1 MKMIRATAFK
11 NWTIRLRG
19 QGIFIIL
26 VFSLTVGLLYGV
38 LLIQNNGQFGE
49 QLLSFTVGQTV
60 VSSATSVFSAFFRAL
75 LSLFCFLLVPYVCGF
90 CAIGQIGAC
99 ACLLFKGLGVGAY
112 LAGFYV
118 QYRWQGIGYCAVAVI
133 PPTVLA
139 ILTLLLGCRESIR
152 LSNRIFAVAICGA
165 EGKIGLSAI
174 RLYHVKYLII
184 CLFALFSSLISA
196 LFSVWFTG
204 MFELT

>member
-1 MKMIRATAFK
+1 MKMIRTTVFK
-11 NWTIRLRG
+11 NWTIHLRG

-26 VFSLTVGLLYGV
+26 VFSLTIGLLYGV
-38 LLIQNNGQFGE
+38 LLIRNNSQFGE
-49 QLLSFTVGQTV
+49 QLLSFTAGQAAA
-60 VSSATSVFSAFFRAL
+60 SSAPSVFSAFLRAL

-99 ACLLFKGLGVGAY
+99 CSLFIKGLGIGAY

-133 PPTVLA
+133 PPAVLT
-139 ILTLLLGCRESIR
+139 ILTLMLGCRESIR
-152 LSNRIFAVAICGA
+152 LSNRIFAVTICGA
-165 EGKIGLSAI
+165 EGKIGLPAI
-174 RLYHVKYLII
+174 RLYHIKYLII

>member
-1 MKMIRATAFK
+1 MIRTTVFK
-11 NWTIRLRG
+11 NWTIHLRG

-26 VFSLTVGLLYGV
+26 VFSLTIGLLYGV
-38 LLIQNNGQFGE
+38 LLIRNNSQFGE
-49 QLLSFTVGQTV
+49 QLLSFTAGQAAA
-60 VSSATSVFSAFFRAL
+60 SSAPSVFSAFLRAL

-99 ACLLFKGLGVGAY
+99 CSLFIKGLGIGAY

-133 PPTVLA
+133 PPAVLT
-139 ILTLLLGCRESIR
+139 ILTLMLGCRESIR
-152 LSNRIFAVAICGA
+152 LSNRIFAVTICGA
-165 EGKIGLSAI
+165 EGKIGLPAI
-174 RLYHVKYLII
+174 RLYHIKYLII